1 MPIAYELALL
11 GAPTTAQAKAVKAE
25 VRAMLADFGLRL
37 TRDVAWHLR
46 PSAFIPS
53 QRRAAAVAFF
63 GGPGETLGAA
73 SGLIDGRVPVVP
85 VVSSLERVSSEL
97 PSELRSL
104 NALAYDDVG
113 PRRVAT
119 ALLECAG
126 LLPRQRRVFLSYRRD
141 EARAAALQLF
151 DALSARR
158 YDVFLD
164 THGVAP
170 GAAFQTALWHR
181 LCESDVL
188 VMLDTPT
195 YFESRWS
202 SAEFGRALAKGISIL
217 GIGWPG
223 VAPSPRAAT
232 AARITLSTTE
242 LTKHNRTFA
251 RSALDRIGAQLEIVR
266 SESIAVRRLNLV
278 SKLANG
284 IEQIGGSV
292 VGIGRGTGVYLR
304 LADGKTVVAYPAVGV
319 PTAETLHEARRA
331 TPADDVA
338 VIYDPIGISPEWQ
351 EHLDWLGTHIAVPRW
366 VKVTDAAWD
375 FADWRPP
382 HG

>member
-1 MPIAYELALL
+1 
-11 GAPTTAQAKAVKAE
+11 
-25 VRAMLADFGLRL
+25 MLADFDLRL
-37 TRDVAWHLR
+37 SKEVAWYLR
-46 PSAFIPS
+46 PDSFSPNP
-53 QRRAAAVAFF
+53 RRAASAAFF
-63 GGPGETLGAA
+63 GGPGVPLGAA
-73 SGLIDGRVPVVP
+73 SGLTDGRIPVVP
-85 VVSSLERVSSEL
+85 VVSSIEKVASEL
-97 PSELRSL
+97 PSELRTL
-104 NALAYDDVG
+104 NALGYDEAG
-113 PRRVAT
+113 PRRVAS

-170 GAAFQTALWHR
+170 GAPFQVALWHR

-188 VMLDTPT
+188 VMLDTPN

-217 GIGWPG
+217 RIGWPG
-223 VAPSPRAAT
+223 VTESPRAAT
-232 AARITLSTTE
+232 ATRVTLSSSE
-242 LTKHNRTFA
+242 LSKHTRRFA
-251 RSALDRIGAQLEIVR
+251 PSALRRIGVQLELVR

-278 SKLANG
+278 SKIVSG
-284 IEQIGGSV
+284 VEQIGGRV
-292 VGIGRGTGVYLR
+292 VGIGTGSGVHLQ
-304 LADGKTVVAYPAVGV
+304 LADGKSVVGYPAVGV
-319 PTAETLHEARRA
+319 PTAETLHEARLA

-338 VIYDPIGISPEWQ
+338 VIYDPIGISPDWQ
-351 EHLDWLGTHIAVPRW
+351 KHLDWLGTHIAVPRW

-375 FADWRPP
+375 FADWHPA
-382 HG
+382 HA